1 MIRDSI
7 QGRAWKFGSNVSTDS
22 IAPGRLISLRA
33 NPPEYAKHVLEDNR
47 PDFVQGVKKD
57 DFIVADRNFGCG
69 SSREIA
75 PIIIKLAGVGAA
87 AEKDPLPVLP
97 MGVASEI
104 VYTQGSGSHEVDPD
118 PAASAKL
125 GENEY
130 LGTSTLCMGN
140 ELAVKVKMEG
150 DKIAAIDI
158 VQQQETAGVGSLA
171 LEALPARIIEAQ
183 STEVD
188 AVAGATVSSTAL
200 KDAVN
205 NALAQVK

>member
-75 PIIIKLAGVGAA
+75 PIIIKLAGVGA
-87 AEKDPLPVLP
+87 VLSKSFGRILYRNAINNG
-97 MGVASEI
+97 MLLIECDTDRIDEGDELFVDVKNRVI
-104 VYTQGSGSHEVDPD
+104 KKVNDPD
-118 PAASAKL
+118 FDMPFTLSEK
-125 GENEY
+125 EIKIINEGGLLNY
-130 LGTSTLCMGN
+130 IEKYNSL
-140 ELAVKVKMEG
+140 
-150 DKIAAIDI
+150 DI
-158 VQQQETAGVGSLA
+158 
-171 LEALPARIIEAQ
+171 
-183 STEVD
+183 
-188 AVAGATVSSTAL
+188 
-200 KDAVN
+200 
-205 NALAQVK
+205 

>member
-1 MIRDSI
+1 MRKIID
-7 QGRAWKFGSNVSTDS
+7 STD
-22 IAPGRLISLRA
+22 P
-33 NPPEYAKHVLEDNR
+33 
-47 PDFVQGVKKD
+47 
-57 DFIVADRNFGCG
+57 
-69 SSREIA
+69 
-75 PIIIKLAGVGAA
+75 
-87 AEKDPLPVLP
+87 
-97 MGVASEI
+97 
-104 VYTQGSGSHEVDPD
+104 T
-118 PAASAKL
+118 ASAKR

-140 ELAVKVKMEG
+140 ELAVKVKVEG
-150 DKIAAIDI
+150 GKIAAIDI

-171 LEALPARIIEAQ
+171 LDALPARIIEAQ